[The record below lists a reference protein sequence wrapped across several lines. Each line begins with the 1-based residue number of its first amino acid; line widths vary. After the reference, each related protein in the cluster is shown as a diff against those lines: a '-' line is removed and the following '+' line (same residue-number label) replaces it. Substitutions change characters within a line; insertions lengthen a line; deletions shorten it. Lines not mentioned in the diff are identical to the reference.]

1 LWLDFSLCCANWF
14 LYVPATFNAGTIV
27 PNGQL
32 WAGNPAVY
40 IRDVSED
47 EIAGFTKVHICS
59 LDVAVQAVIV
69 TVWWLSVLFLLLP
82 VDPAH

>member
-1 LWLDFSLCCANWF
+1 
-14 LYVPATFNAGTIV
+14 V

-59 LDVAVQAVIV
+59 LDVLRGQAVIV
-69 TVWWLSVLFLLLP
+69 
-82 VDPAH
+82 